1 MDEDARI
8 PSALLD
14 LHGGFYRSFV
24 AGNNAPSSPTT
35 SPLNSWQWCGES
47 LIGIGFIQKHGPEA
61 DSHAMDPN
69 HYSAIYVLSGQGTFS
84 DDTGY
89 TAELRPGSI
98 FQRIPG
104 RKHTAIFDPSIRYV
118 EIFLAFS
125 LWLLEPLSRIMLLTQ
140 RPVVYLGIDL
150 ALIRDLAAA
159 HEALQRVRETDLPRV
174 YLHHLGMLASMFS
187 GAQSRSAQLRG
198 PSMLLAPGS
207 APGSVSDQPLDWIDE
222 ACRLL
227 AEEATGRATLERI
240 AKRLDLGYEV
250 FRKEFRERMGIS
262 PGDYRIRRRLDRAR
276 ELLLSTKTTVTDIAD
291 ELGYPNASVFSLQFK
306 RLIGSSPEHYRR
318 RSG

>member
-1 MDEDARI
+1 MNEEVRI
-8 PSALLD
+8 PSSLLN
-14 LHGGFYRSFV
+14 LNGGFYRSFV
-24 AGNNAPSSPTT
+24 AGNQSRSTATT
-35 SPLNSWQWCGES
+35 NWQLSGES
-47 LIGIGFIQKHGPEA
+47 LFGIGFLQKQVGKT
-61 DSHAMDPN
+61 DSHDMDPF
-69 HYSAIYVLSGQGTFS
+69 HYSAIYVLSGRGTFS
-84 DDTGY
+84 DDSGF

-104 RKHTAIFDPSIRYV
+104 RKHSAIFDPSVRYV

-125 LWLLEPLSRIMLLTQ
+125 SWLLEPLSQIMSLPQ

-159 HEALQRVRETDLPRV
+159 HEALQKVRETELPRV
-174 YLHHLGMLASMFS
+174 YLHHLGLLASLFS
-187 GAQSRSAQLRG
+187 GVQGRGAQAGGSVVSTA
-198 PSMLLAPGS
+198 AGS
-207 APGSVSDQPLDWIDE
+207 AAELPADWIDE

-240 AKRLDLGYEV
+240 AQRLDLSYEF

-306 RLIGSSPEHYRR
+306 RLVGSSPEHYRR